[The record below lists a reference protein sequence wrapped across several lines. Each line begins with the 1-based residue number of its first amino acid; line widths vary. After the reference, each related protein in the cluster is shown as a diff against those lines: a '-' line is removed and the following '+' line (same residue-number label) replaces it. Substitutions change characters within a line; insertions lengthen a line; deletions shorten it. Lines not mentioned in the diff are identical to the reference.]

1 MSRVKV
7 YATGTCPYCVKAKAL
22 LDKLGIAYKEIRLDL
37 DRSALSDFARETNSA
52 RTVPQIIIDGK
63 CVGGYSELTE
73 LHMEGGLDSLL
84 EGSIG

>member
-22 LDKLGIAYKEIRLDL
+22 LDKLGIPYKEIRLDL
-37 DRSALSDFARETNSA
+37 DPGARSDFARETNSA

-63 CVGGYSELTE
+63 CVGGYTELTE
-73 LHMEGGLDSLL
+73 LHMDGGLGGLV
-84 EGSIG
+84 GQKIG

>member
-37 DRSALSDFARETNSA
+37 DPSARSDFARETNSA
-52 RTVPQIIIDGK
+52 RTVPQIIIDGR

-73 LHMEGGLDSLL
+73 LHMEGGLDGLL
-84 EGSIG
+84 GQGAG

>member
-22 LDKLGIAYKEIRLDL
+22 LDKLGIPYKEIRLDL
-37 DRSALSDFARETNSA
+37 DPSARSAFARETNSA

-73 LHMEGGLDSLL
+73 LHMEGGLDGLV
-84 EGSIG
+84 GQGVG